1 MNKGGHKAALVFGV
15 PSTFD
20 SLEVKVLFTT

>member
-1 MNKGGHKAALVFGV
+1 MKKPGETAGLFFCV

-20 SLEVKVLFTT
+20 SLEVQVLFTT